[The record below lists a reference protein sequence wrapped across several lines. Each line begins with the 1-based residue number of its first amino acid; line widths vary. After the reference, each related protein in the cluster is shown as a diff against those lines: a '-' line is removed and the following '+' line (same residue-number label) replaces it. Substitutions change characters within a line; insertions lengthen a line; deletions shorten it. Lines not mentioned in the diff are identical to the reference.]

1 MIKVNGKLQ
10 TTCSGRISNGQDPS
24 GMKVSVTI
32 LDKEQWTAGG
42 AFFGEQREYGM
53 GC

>member
-10 TTCSGRISNGQDPS
+10 QLGSGRISNGQDPS

-32 LDKEQWTAGG
+32 LDKEQWTAEVL
-42 AFFGEQREYGM
+42 FWEQREYGM